1 VFLDLGTN
9 IVAGSNPFEIHVK
22 RKSYHDPITATQT
35 IRPGQTRTLPAG
47 LVQDF
52 RGFSH
57 FLHLT
62 LTDAA
67 GGKVV
72 DRDQVFCPND
82 WEAVRTR
89 PDAPPTSP
97 YPQLCGPHP
106 FTLGW
111 VWGIQAG
118 WAASTT
124 LSDFEPLGDL
134 PDGTY
139 TAKVRVNQPYQQLF
153 GIPPARASATVK
165 VTIRTRTDGGVGA
178 VSAAPRTRASSPRPA
193 SRPAGRA
200 RVPARFRPDLRP
212 LPAWGIGVI
221 GPEEAGVPATG
232 PQQYLAFS
240 ANVWNAGPSPLVV
253 DGFRRPGTLL
263 MDAYQY
269 FFDRR
274 ALTSCTDRAAA
285 GQPHWPAAVL
295 CRTGSG
301 VWSPLARFARRARR
315 VCRSSPSNPLSDRH
329 PHELVSRGAAAPTG
343 PGRGRAARPG

>member
-1 VFLDLGTN
+1 MRHRRCRQGTGTIDHSPGEPVFLDLGTN

-139 TAKVRVNQPYQQLF
+139 TAKVRVR
-153 GIPPARASATVK
+153 RAGNRPATVSG
-165 VTIRTRTDGGVGA
+165 VQRQRLERRSVAAGGRRLPPSGNLVDGCLPVLLRSTRPDILHGPRGG
-178 VSAAPRTRASSPRPA
+178 RPA
-193 SRPAGRA
+193 SLAGR
-200 RVPARFRPDLRP
+200 
-212 LPAWGIGVI
+212 
-221 GPEEAGVPATG
+221 
-232 PQQYLAFS
+232 
-240 ANVWNAGPSPLVV
+240 
-253 DGFRRPGTLL
+253 
-263 MDAYQY
+263 
-269 FFDRR
+269 
-274 ALTSCTDRAAA
+274 C
-285 GQPHWPAAVL
+285 
-295 CRTGSG
+295 
-301 VWSPLARFARRARR
+301 
-315 VCRSSPSNPLSDRH
+315 
-329 PHELVSRGAAAPTG
+329 LVSDWIRGVVAS
-343 PGRGRAARPG
+343 REVRATRTSRLPIVAIKPAV